1 MAEGSD
7 SVVVE
12 RNAHHEADA
21 GGAAAAAAEE
31 EEEEDA
37 GEDFQIAVA
46 ARRMSN
52 MKNIFSSWV
61 VVTEKAADCKVVVD
75 AVLKGMKKHVAVADV
90 QRYESNIVDSSTS
103 FINSR
108 ALMGRTPSQRS
119 LDSVAGCLI
128 HADVHTFR

>member
-31 EEEEDA
+31 EEEDA

-52 MKNIFSSWV
+52 MKNVFSSWV

-90 QRYESNIVDSSTS
+90 QRYESNIDDSSTS

-108 ALMGRTPSQRS
+108 TLMGRIPSQRS

>member
-31 EEEEDA
+31 EEEDA

-52 MKNIFSSWV
+52 MKNVFSSWV

-90 QRYESNIVDSSTS
+90 QRYESNIDVSSTS
-103 FINSR
+103 FINWR
-108 ALMGRTPSQRS
+108 TLMGRTPSQRS